1 MSGKQFPF
9 LGLILAIL
17 LGPRVVNR
25 SDTPGPARRGSNKVE
40 KTHSPKETTNTTHA
54 AKDVPA
60 VSNGRCA
67 RQRPEATLVAGGEW
81 PRMRALGVAGVARDL
96 QNQARTSE
104 R

>member
-60 VSNGRCA
+60 VSNGGCTGAPANDLKR
-67 RQRPEATLVAGGEW
+67 RWWLVGSGQGCVLSVS
-81 PRMRALGVAGVARDL
+81 PV
-96 QNQARTSE
+96 
-104 R
+104 